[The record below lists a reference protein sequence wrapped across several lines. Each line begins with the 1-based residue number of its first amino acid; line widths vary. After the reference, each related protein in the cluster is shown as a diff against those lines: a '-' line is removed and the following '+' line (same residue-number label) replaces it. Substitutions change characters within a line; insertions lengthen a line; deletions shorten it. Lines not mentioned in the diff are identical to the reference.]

1 MSITRSITR
10 PITNRLSRTL
20 TAPGIG
26 GGAPSLTTQLS
37 EIFVATSAKGY
48 MLRLDSAATLR
59 QNSGGTGAVSSVSD
73 PVGYATDLSGN
84 ENHFTQ
90 TTAGNRAL
98 WNGTGCDFDGVNDG
112 LTRAALDL
120 AGRSYVY
127 LVFAAQKNTGMING
141 PIMYH
146 SAAAANNNGTV
157 AIAANG
163 GGIIAYQY
171 QARGVTSQAQTR
183 ISAADDVMGSGVA
196 YWNLT
201 VGTSVDT
208 QLDVWHDGV
217 AQTVPAGANTPIGA
231 LTTQTHY
238 IGSTATTQHLSGK
251 IRRASLLAVNTPLT
265 TDQVN
270 TLIAW
275 AEEGRLGF
283 P

>member
-1 MSITRSITR
+1 
-10 PITNRLSRTL
+10 
-20 TAPGIG
+20 
-26 GGAPSLTTQLS
+26 
-37 EIFVATSAKGY
+37 
-48 MLRLDSAATLR
+48 MLRLDSAATLF

-84 ENHFTQ
+84 GNHFTQ

-98 WNGTGCDFDGVNDG
+98 WNGTGCDFDGAGDG

-120 AGRSYVY
+120 SGRSYVY
-127 LVFAAQKNTGMING
+127 LAFAGQKNTGAANG

-146 SAAAANNNGTV
+146 GNPIASTDGAVG
-157 AIAANG
+157 IAANG
-163 GGIIAYQY
+163 GAIIAYQY
-171 QARGVTSQAQTR
+171 QARGVTSHAQIR
-183 ISAADDVMGSGVA
+183 ITASDDVMGSHVA

-201 VGTSVDT
+201 VATSIDA
-208 QLDVWHDGV
+208 QLDVWHNGV
-217 AQTVPAGANTPIGA
+217 AQTVSVGAVTGIGP

-238 IGSTATTQHLSGK
+238 IGSNALTQHFLGKGRRYAVLATTSALTAPQ
-251 IRRASLLAVNTPLT
+251 LA
-265 TDQVN
+265 

>member
-1 MSITRSITR
+1 MSITQSLTRALTQPLTR
-10 PITNRLSRTL
+10 PL
-20 TAPGIG
+20 TSPGAG
-26 GGAPSLTTQLS
+26 GGAAPTLTDDLAA
-37 EIFVATSAKGY
+37 IFAATSAKGY

-84 ENHFTQ
+84 GNHFTQ
-90 TTAGNRAL
+90 ATSGNRAL

-127 LVFAAQKNTGMING
+127 LAFAGQKNTGAVNG

-146 SAAAANNNGTV
+146 GSPIASTDGAVG
-157 AIAANG
+157 IAANG
-163 GGIIAYQY
+163 AAIIAYQY

-183 ISAADDVMGSGVA
+183 ITASDDVMGSLVA
-196 YWNLT
+196 YWNMT

-217 AQTVPAGANTPIGA
+217 AQAVPVGANTPIGA

-238 IGSTATTQHLSGK
+238 IGSNAATQHFASKGRRYAVLATTS
-251 IRRASLLAVNTPLT
+251 PLT
-265 TDQVN
+265 TPQLT
-270 TLIAW
+270 TLIA
-275 AEEGRLGF
+275 
-283 P
+283 

>member
-1 MSITRSITR
+1 MAFGHGYGLTRAITQ
-10 PITNRLSRTL
+10 
-20 TAPGIG
+20 AGAG
-26 GGAPSLTTQLS
+26 GEAPSLTAQVAA
-37 EIFVATSAKGY
+37 IYAATSAKGY
-48 MLRLDSAATLR
+48 MLRLDSAATLF

-73 PVGYATDLSGN
+73 PIGYATDLSGN
-84 ENHFTQ
+84 GNHFTQ
-90 TTAGNRAL
+90 ATGGNRPL
-98 WNGTGCDFDGVNDG
+98 WNGTGADFDGVNDG

-127 LVFAAQKNTGMING
+127 LAFAGQKNTGTVNG

-146 SAAAANNNGTV
+146 GNPIASTDGAVG
-157 AIAANG
+157 IAANG
-163 GGIIAYQY
+163 GSIIAYQY

-183 ISAADDVMGSGVA
+183 ITASDDVMGSHVA

-201 VGTSVDT
+201 VGTSADT
-208 QLDVWHDGV
+208 QLDVWHNGV
-217 AQTVPAGANTPIGA
+217 AKTVPPGSSTPIGA

-238 IGSTATTQHLSGK
+238 IGSNVSTQHFLGK
-251 IRRASLLAVNTPLT
+251 GRRYAVLATAAPLT

>member
-1 MSITRSITR
+1 M
-10 PITNRLSRTL
+10 
-20 TAPGIG
+20 A
-26 GGAPSLTTQLS
+26 A
-37 EIFVATSAKGY
+37 IFAATSAKGY
-48 MLRLDSAATLR
+48 MLRLDSAATLF

-73 PVGYATDLSGN
+73 PVGYAADLSGN
-84 ENHFTQ
+84 GNHFTQ

-98 WNGTGCDFDGVNDG
+98 WNGTGCDFDGAGDG
-112 LTRAALDL
+112 LSRAALDL

-127 LVFAAQKNTGMING
+127 LAFAGQKNTGTVNG
-141 PIMYH
+141 PVMYH
-146 SAAAANNNGTV
+146 SASPASNNGAF

-163 GGIIAYQY
+163 GAIIAYQY
-171 QARGVTSQAQTR
+171 QARGVTSQSQSR

-201 VGTSVDT
+201 VGTSADT

-217 AQTVPAGANTPIGA
+217 AKTVPAGANTPIGA

-238 IGSTATTQHLSGK
+238 IGSNAATHHLSGK
-251 IRRASLLAVNTPLT
+251 IRRAAVLAVNTPLT